1 MRKEIRKRRILA
13 ITFSAVLAG
22 SIFSPLNA
30 SALGGFDLDS
40 AVVQTAI
47 NEYEAVL
54 APGVTEKHYTF
65 EGKDGKKIES
75 FVIEVDRQTP
85 NQPNLSIEA
94 GTPNDGT
101 AFGLQ
106 PVQKQAASADRENRR
121 VVAAVNADFFDLATG
136 EPIGIVHKNGQALK
150 TDNSSTHYFFGI
162 TKSGEALIGGSE
174 EYEGIKDQLQEA
186 LGGNAILVKNSQVY
200 QTPKTGG
207 DVEPRTAVG
216 IKADGDVFFAIID
229 GRQEPYSSGISM
241 QELAQ
246 LMIDLGAVTALNL
259 DGGGSSTF
267 ITRELDGN
275 GLEVDNSPSD
285 RSERN
290 VANSWLIVNKA
301 PSDHVFHN
309 AYIEP
314 YDQSFT
320 PGSTIQFSAKGRD
333 QSYASAPLPVSG
345 LTWAVEDPS
354 FGTINEN
361 GTFVSSGKTGQFH
374 VLLNYQGTEVGR
386 SIIEIENPDHMYF
399 SSQEL
404 TIARNSEKPLN
415 LTTQFQKRNV
425 KWNPQDIEFDIP
437 AGLGTIDEN
446 GVLHTGSQSV
456 TGTITARLKG
466 TNLTAQ
472 TKVSVGKRPEVL
484 FDFEESLG
492 SWKTSTANRGETSSL
507 HLASA
512 PAPVQNGSHA
522 LGIDFD
528 FTQAQKGA
536 TLGVYAGPGTSVPID
551 GEPTSIGMWVYA
563 TPEAQGYW
571 LRMMIV
577 DGNNTN
583 QTLNLASAINWT
595 GWKYVKADIPASFT
609 GPFKIH
615 GTQAIRLMS
624 TNSGT
629 AGPMT
634 KGSLYVDNIRAV
646 YGEDDGGK
654 EDEPE
659 LSAFTDVNERY
670 AEAVNYLHKA
680 GIVNGFSPTE
690 FGTYQNITRGDTAV
704 IIARLM
710 GYDTENAPDAGFT
723 DLNPRVKGAV
733 NALAARGIVSGVT
746 SDRFAPQE
754 PLSRGA
760 VAKILTLT
768 FDLTD
773 LAVETPFTDVNG
785 SVFEPY
791 IEALYGAEITAGRTT
806 TSYGTHEPI
815 MRGDFANL
823 LFKSFNYSMGGLK
836 P

>member
-22 SIFSPLNA
+22 NILTPLNA
-30 SALGGFDLDS
+30 SALGSFDLHS

-75 FVIEVDRQTP
+75 FVIDIDRQT
-85 NQPNLSIEA
+85 PNLSIEA

-106 PVQKQAASADRENRR
+106 PVQKQATSADRENHR
-121 VVAAVNADFFDLATG
+121 VVAAVNADFFYFATG
-136 EPIGIVHKNGQALK
+136 EPVGIVHKNGQALK
-150 TDNSSTHYFFGI
+150 TDISPTHYFFGI

-174 EYEGIKDQLQEA
+174 EYEGVKDQLQEA
-186 LGGNAILVKNSQVY
+186 LGGNAILVKDSQVY

-216 IKADGDVFFAIID
+216 IKADGDVFFAVID

-241 QELAQ
+241 PELAQ

-275 GLEVDNSPSD
+275 GLELDNSPSD
-285 RSERN
+285 RSERS

-301 PSDHVFHN
+301 PSDQVFHN
-309 AYIEP
+309 AHIEP

-333 QSYASAPLPVSG
+333 QSYASASLPATG

-386 SIIEIENPDHMYF
+386 SIIEVENPDHMYF

-404 TIARNSEKPLN
+404 TLARNSEMPLN

-446 GVLHTGSQSV
+446 GILHTGNQSV

-472 TKVSVGKRPEVL
+472 TKVSVGRSPEVL
-484 FDFEESLG
+484 FNFEESLG
-492 SWKTSTANRGETSSL
+492 SWKTSTANRGETSSV

-528 FTQAQKGA
+528 FTKAQTGA
-536 TLGVYAGPGTSVPID
+536 TLGVYAGPGKAVSID
-551 GEPTSIGMWVYA
+551 GEPTSIGMWVYG

-577 DGNNTN
+577 DGNGTN
-583 QTLNLASAINWT
+583 QTLTLASAINWT
-595 GWKYVKADIPASFT
+595 GWKYVKADIPAAFT
-609 GPFKIH
+609 GPFKLH

-646 YGEDDGGK
+646 YGEDDGGVEDDGK
-654 EDEPE
+654 EDGLEP
-659 LSAFTDVNERY
+659 SAFTDVNERY

-680 GIVNGFSPTE
+680 EIVQGFSSTE
-690 FGTYQNITRGDTAV
+690 FGTYQNITRGDAAV
-704 IIARLM
+704 IMARLM

-733 NALAARGIVSGVT
+733 NALAAEGIVSGVT
-746 SDRFAPQE
+746 SDRFAPHE

-760 VAKILTLT
+760 VAKILALT

-773 LAVETPFTDVNG
+773 RAAETPFTDVNG

-791 IEALYGAEITAGRTT
+791 IEALYGAEITAGRTI

-823 LFKSFNYSMGGLK
+823 LFKSYNYSTGE
-836 P
+836 

>member
-1 MRKEIRKRRILA
+1 MRKRRILG
-13 ITFSAVLAG
+13 ITFSAILAG
-22 SIFSPLNA
+22 NILSPLNA
-30 SALGGFDLDS
+30 SALGSFDLHS
-40 AVVQTAI
+40 EVVQTAI

-75 FVIEVDRQTP
+75 FVIDIDRQTP
-85 NQPNLSIEA
+85 HLSIEA

-106 PVQKQAASADRENRR
+106 SVQKQAASADRENHR
-121 VVAAVNADFFDLATG
+121 VVAAVNADFFYFTTG
-136 EPIGIVHKNGQALK
+136 EPVGIVHKNGQALK
-150 TDNSSTHYFFGI
+150 TDLSPTHYFFGI

-186 LGGNAILVKNSQVY
+186 LGGNAILVKDSQVY

-216 IKADGDVFFAIID
+216 IKADGDIFFAVID

-241 QELAQ
+241 PELAQ

-275 GLEVDNSPSD
+275 GLELDNSPSD
-285 RSERN
+285 RSERS

-301 PSDHVFHN
+301 PSDQVFHN

-320 PGSTIQFSAKGRD
+320 PGSTIQFHAKGRD
-333 QSYASAPLPVSG
+333 QSYASAPLPASG

-374 VLLNYQGTEVGR
+374 ILLNYQGTEVGR
-386 SIIEIENPDHMYF
+386 SIIEIEHPDYMSF
-399 SSQEL
+399 GSQEL
-404 TIARNSEKPLN
+404 TVARNSEKPLN
-415 LTTQFQKRNV
+415 LTIQFQKRDV

-437 AGLGTIDEN
+437 AGLGMIDEN

-484 FDFEESLG
+484 FNFEESLG
-492 SWKTSTANRGETSSL
+492 SWKTSTANRGETSRL
-507 HLASA
+507 QLASA
-512 PAPVQNGSHA
+512 PAPVQSGSHA

-528 FTQAQKGA
+528 FTEAQKGT
-536 TLGVYAGPGTSVPID
+536 TLGVYAGPGTTVPID

-577 DGNNTN
+577 DGNQTN
-583 QTLNLASAINWT
+583 QTLNLASSINWT

-646 YGEDDGGK
+646 YGEDDGGAEDDGK
-654 EDEPE
+654 EDEREP
-659 LSAFTDVNERY
+659 SMFTDVNERY
-670 AEAVNYLHKA
+670 AEAVNHLHKA
-680 GIVNGFSPTE
+680 AIVKGVSPTE
-690 FGTYQNITRGDTAV
+690 FGTYQNITRGDAAV
-704 IIARLM
+704 IIAGLM

-733 NALAARGIVSGVT
+733 NALAAEGIVSGVT
-746 SDRFAPQE
+746 SDRFAPHE

-760 VAKILTLT
+760 VAKILALT

-773 LAVETPFTDVNG
+773 QAVETPFTDVNG

-791 IEALYGAEITAGRTT
+791 IEALYGAKITAGRTA

-823 LFKSFNYSMGGLK
+823 LFKSYQ
-836 P
+836 

>member
-1 MRKEIRKRRILA
+1 MRNENRKRRILGVSL
-13 ITFSAVLAG
+13 SAMLAG
-22 SIFSPLNA
+22 SMFAPLNA
-30 SALGGFDLDS
+30 SALGPFDLHS
-40 AVVQTAI
+40 TVVHTAI
-47 NEYEAVL
+47 NQYEETL

-75 FVIEVDRQTP
+75 FVIDIDRQT
-85 NQPNLSIEA
+85 PNLSIEA

-101 AFGLQ
+101 AYGLQ
-106 PVQKQAASADRENRR
+106 SVQKQAASADRENHR
-121 VVAAVNADFFDLATG
+121 VIAAVNADFFYFTNG
-136 EPIGIVHKNGQALK
+136 EPVGIVHKNGQALK
-150 TDNSSTHYFFGI
+150 TDYNHNHYFFGI

-207 DVEPRTAVG
+207 EIEPRTAVG
-216 IKADGDVFFAIID
+216 IKADGDVFFAVID
-229 GRQEPYSSGISM
+229 GRQEPYSSGVSM
-241 QELAQ
+241 PELAQ

-267 ITRELDGN
+267 ITRENDGN
-275 GLEVDNSPSD
+275 GLELDNSPSD
-285 RSERN
+285 RAERS

-301 PSDHVFHN
+301 PSDQVFHH
-309 AYIEP
+309 ASIEP
-314 YDQSFT
+314 YDQSYT

-333 QSYASAPLPVSG
+333 QSYASAPLPTSG

-386 SIIEIENPDHMYF
+386 SIIEIEQPDSMSF
-399 SSQEL
+399 GSQEL
-404 TIARNSEKPLN
+404 TIARNSEKALN
-415 LTTQFQKRNV
+415 LTTQYQKRKV
-425 KWNPQDIEFDIP
+425 KWTPQDIEFELP

-466 TNLTAQ
+466 TSLTAQ
-472 TKVSVGKRPEVL
+472 MKVSVGKQPEVL
-484 FDFEESLG
+484 FNFEESLG
-492 SWKTSTANRGETSSL
+492 SWKTSTANRGETSGL
-507 HLASA
+507 QHASV
-512 PAPVQNGSHA
+512 PAPVHNGSHA

-528 FTQAQKGA
+528 FTKAQTGT
-536 TLGVYAGPGTSVPID
+536 TLGVYAGPGKAVPID
-551 GEPTSIGMWVYA
+551 GEPTSIGMWVYG

-577 DGNNTN
+577 DGNGTN
-583 QTLNLASAINWT
+583 QTLTLASAINWT

-615 GTQAIRLMS
+615 STQAIRLMS

-646 YGEDDGGK
+646 YGEDDGG
-654 EDEPE
+654 EDDGGKQDEDKPTG
-659 LSAFTDVNERY
+659 FTDVNERY
-670 AEAVNYLHKA
+670 AVAVDYLHKA
-680 GIVNGFSPTE
+680 GIVNGFSSSE

-704 IIARLM
+704 ILARLM
-710 GYDTENAPDAGFT
+710 GFDTENAPDAGFT

-733 NALAARGIVSGVT
+733 NALAAKGIVSGVT
-746 SDRFAPQE
+746 SDTFAPHE

-768 FDLTD
+768 FGLTD

-791 IEALYGAEITAGRTT
+791 IEALYGAEITSGRTT
-806 TSYGTHEPI
+806 TSFGTHEPI

-823 LFKSFNYSMGGLK
+823 LYKSYNFKQ
-836 P
+836 